1 MLKLVKWAIHRQ
13 FFLSCPL
20 WQRSKTSNKSC
31 LSFKRIE
38 IQGVSK
44 LHKWGRPRQY
54 CFNHVYSGR
63 EVKAKKINL

>member
-1 MLKLVKWAIHRQ
+1 LLNGPYTGN

-20 WQRSKTSNKSC
+20 WQRSKTSNKSF